1 MTNFF
6 AYVSTQFGATVKEVQ
21 CDNGR
26 EFDNS
31 SARTFFLTRGMHL
44 RMSCPYTSSQN
55 GKAERIIRST
65 NNIVRCLLLQAGL
78 PPSYW
83 VEGLHA
89 ATYLLNRLPTKTL
102 QYSTPHMALF
112 ATSPSYEHL
121 RVFGC
126 RCYPNLSATAP
137 HKLAPRSVSCVFLGY
152 SQHHKGYRC
161 LDPISNKI
169 IISRHVIFDESSF
182 PFLEQRPTAAPPA
195 YEFLEDFTNTL
206 LAPIG
211 SQSVFSPAGSPLA
224 SVAAS
229 SGAGTGIRPTASA
242 PAPAAPHAATDD
254 SLAAPRAASF
264 GPSLGL
270 SPLAAPRAAPASLA
284 PRVATDV
291 ASSPPFSPVGTPSPA
306 PGAAMSPFTIGV
318 LDSSAFS
325 PAAVAASPPTPSS
338 GLRDILLPAKDVRFV
353 YSRRPTAPAPVE
365 SADAPAPSLPKGAVA
380 VPERPSNQHSMVTR
394 AKHGFRVPSVFHAF
408 VLNPIPKSFR
418 SALADPQ

>member
-6 AYVSTQFGATVKEVQ
+6 AYVSTQFGVTVKEVQ

-31 SARTFFLTRGMHL
+31 SARTFFLTCGMHL

-137 HKLAPRSVSCVFLGY
+137 HKLAPRSVPCVFLDY

-169 IISRHVIFDESSF
+169 IISRHVIFYESSF
-182 PFLEQRPTAAPPA
+182 PFLEQHLTAAPPA

-211 SQSVFSPAGSPLA
+211 SQSAISPAGSPLA
-224 SVAAS
+224 SAAAS
-229 SGAGTGIRPTASA
+229 SGAGAGIRPTASV

-254 SLAAPRAASF
+254 SLTAPRAASF
-264 GPSLGL
+264 GPPPGFP
-270 SPLAAPRAAPASLA
+270 PLAAPRAAPASLT
-284 PRVATDV
+284 PRAATDV
-291 ASSPPFSPVGTPSPA
+291 AS
-306 PGAAMSPFTIGV
+306 
-318 LDSSAFS
+318 LHH
-325 PAAVAASPPTPSS
+325 
-338 GLRDILLPAKDVRFV
+338 
-353 YSRRPTAPAPVE
+353 
-365 SADAPAPSLPKGAVA
+365 PSLLWGLPRQRWA
-380 VPERPSNQHSMVTR
+380 RP
-394 AKHGFRVPSVFHAF
+394 
-408 VLNPIPKSFR
+408 
-418 SALADPQ
+418 